1 MEIFGIEIKNKA
13 KERKKMR
20 EYKKERYKVFTF
32 AVPET
37 EYDLYKEFFKNYG
50 GFTKFIKEVV
60 NEKGLKEKIEL
71 IKSVKAIKE
80 QSLKEY
86 EFPRGDLRFMF
97 YNTENFFD
105 IYDDRKSYRLFCIGW
120 TLYGWVGSAF
130 GK

>member
-37 EYDLYKEFFKNYG
+37 EYDLYKEFFKKYG

-86 EFPRGDLRFMF
+86 EEL
-97 YNTENFFD
+97 E
-105 IYDDRKSYRLFCIGW
+105 
-120 TLYGWVGSAF
+120 GSIED
-130 GK
+130 GL